1 MEPKFLSS
9 VFSVGIMQSWC
20 SSCLQGCTMTQEE
33 WSVNSPIL
41 QMGKVNLERSPAQR
55 YEAGSA
61 GTPFYSQHK
70 FSGYQDFCL
79 NAQPTG
85 PSINPRDW
93 GSLPSRM
100 RGWSPEVHTWLCQPR
115 QRPQEGS
122 HFDVSTSYS
131 SWARSAQHLFVF
143 DSELGTFF
151 TFLNGCKQ

>member
-1 MEPKFLSS
+1 
-9 VFSVGIMQSWC
+9 
-20 SSCLQGCTMTQEE
+20 MTQEE

-41 QMGKVNLERSPAQR
+41 QMEKVSLERSPTRR

-85 PSINPRDW
+85 PSIIPRDW

-100 RGWSPEVHTWLCQPR
+100 RGWSPEVHVLVQSTLTPLLCQPW

-122 HFDVSTSYS
+122 QFDVSTSYI
-131 SWARSAQHLFVF
+131 SWARPAQHLFVF
-143 DSELGTFF
+143 DSELGMFF